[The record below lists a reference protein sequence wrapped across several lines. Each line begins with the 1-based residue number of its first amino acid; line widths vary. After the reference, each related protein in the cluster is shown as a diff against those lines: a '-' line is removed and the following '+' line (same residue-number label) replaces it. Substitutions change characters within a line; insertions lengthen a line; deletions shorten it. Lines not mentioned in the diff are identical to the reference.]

1 MIPRDFVKYQD
12 RLYWTYRKVNQG
24 QVIEERIQDL
34 KEFWYCDIVLK
45 QKTSNNEVLMFLR
58 EIPEAEIITS

>member
-1 MIPRDFVKYQD
+1 MIAKEFVSYQE
-12 RLYWTYRKVNQG
+12 RLFWVYRRVRQDAVKEN
-24 QVIEERIQDL
+24 RIQDL

>member
-1 MIPRDFVKYQD
+1 MASREFISYQEKLFWVYRRIKQDAVKEN
-12 RLYWTYRKVNQG
+12 K
-24 QVIEERIQDL
+24 IQEL

-58 EIPEAEIITS
+58 EIPEVEIITS

>member
-1 MIPRDFVKYQD
+1 MASREFISYQEKLFWVYRRIKQDAVKEN
-12 RLYWTYRKVNQG
+12 K
-24 QVIEERIQDL
+24 IQEL
-34 KEFWYCDIVLK
+34 KEFWYCDIGLK